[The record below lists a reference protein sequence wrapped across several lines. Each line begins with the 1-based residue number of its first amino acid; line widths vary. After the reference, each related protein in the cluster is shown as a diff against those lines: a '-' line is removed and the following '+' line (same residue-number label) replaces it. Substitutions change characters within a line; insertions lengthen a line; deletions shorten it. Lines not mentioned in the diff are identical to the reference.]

1 MTYWSPAQWAKEK
14 RGLHSDWETIPMVIP
29 TSKVS
34 LDYTNLYPRQTYTGT
49 QFLMYDAR
57 KSIAL
62 MEKKNTFV
70 INMFWKVV

>member
-1 MTYWSPAQWAKEK
+1 MTYWSPAQWAKAK

-34 LDYTNLYPRQTYTGT
+34 LDYTNLLPRADIHTDTP
-49 QFLMYDAR
+49 FLMYDAR

-62 MEKKNTFV
+62 MKKKTPL
-70 INMFWKVV
+70 